1 MIVVVIASNTKIDK
15 NIAETYET
23 TEQKD
28 PVIIDKERI
37 SELGVELIES
47 DLIKVINNVLR
58 HDSIKVASIIMLYL
72 MRD

>member
-1 MIVVVIASNTKIDK
+1 M
-15 NIAETYET
+15 
-23 TEQKD
+23 
-28 PVIIDKERI
+28 KERI

-47 DLIKVINNVLR
+47 DLIKGINNVLR